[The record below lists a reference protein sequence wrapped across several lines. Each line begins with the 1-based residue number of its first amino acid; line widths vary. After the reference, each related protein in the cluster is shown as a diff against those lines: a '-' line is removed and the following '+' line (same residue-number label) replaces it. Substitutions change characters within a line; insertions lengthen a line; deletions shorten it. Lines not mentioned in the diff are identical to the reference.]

1 MRAIV
6 LLADSAQVDAQ
17 QKVHALGQ
25 GWTITSTPTPAAAVC
40 VFILVPWTAT
50 NQKHRFT
57 LRLVDSDGQDVAGAE
72 GQLLRIEGEFEMGR
86 PPGTKPGGALTQPF
100 VLNVPPGL
108 ALSAGESYA
117 WRMDIDGHHDEDWSA
132 QFTVRDQQ

>member
-25 GWTITSTPTPAAAVC
+25 GWTLTSTPTPPAAVC

-57 LRLVDSDGQDVAGAE
+57 LRLVDADGQEVTGAAT
-72 GQLLRIEGEFEMGR
+72 QPLRVEGEFEMGR
-86 PPGTKPGGALTQPF
+86 PPGAKPGAALTQPF
-100 VLNVPPGL
+100 VLNVPAGL
-108 ALSAGESYA
+108 ELLAGESYA
-117 WRMDIDGHHDEDWSA
+117 AHGY
-132 QFTVRDQQ
+132 